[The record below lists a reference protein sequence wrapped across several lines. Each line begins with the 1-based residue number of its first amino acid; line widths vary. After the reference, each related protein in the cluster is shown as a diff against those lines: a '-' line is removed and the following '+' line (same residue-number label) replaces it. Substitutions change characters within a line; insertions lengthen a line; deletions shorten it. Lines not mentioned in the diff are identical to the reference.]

1 MIGAVKWLATW
12 LIMISLLAI
21 MAQTSWGRT
30 IVYWL
35 MWLAVLL
42 LLVTHA
48 DELTS
53 MFDLSALQLNG

>member
-1 MIGAVKWLATW
+1 MIGAIKWLATW
-12 LIMISLLAI
+12 LIMITLLAI